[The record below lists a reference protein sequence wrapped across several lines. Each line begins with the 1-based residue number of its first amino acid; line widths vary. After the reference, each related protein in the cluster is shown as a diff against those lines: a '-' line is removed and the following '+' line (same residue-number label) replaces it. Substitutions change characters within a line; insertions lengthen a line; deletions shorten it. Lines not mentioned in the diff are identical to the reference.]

1 MNAKRNNTLRGLMNR
16 IRECADHGAVHGA
29 CCLSQS
35 DCRKLLASTRP
46 ADPEFY
52 GPGLAALLKQPDSA
66 RHEPKPEM
74 RVIEEFFALPE
85 GTEKERMRQ
94 ALRAALFEIFVEVSD
109 GKCAKQTT

>member
-1 MNAKRNNTLRGLMNR
+1 
-16 IRECADHGAVHGA
+16 
-29 CCLSQS
+29 
-35 DCRKLLASTRP
+35 
-46 ADPEFY
+46 
-52 GPGLAALLKQPDSA
+52 
-66 RHEPKPEM
+66 M

>member
-1 MNAKRNNTLRGLMNR
+1 MAERWIDWIEPFGPENQPVYMRVPESTAVAVSKTIAASKGHTYANDQQALDDFVTWAKV
-16 IRECADHGAVHGA
+16 I
-29 CCLSQS
+29 
-35 DCRKLLASTRP
+35 
-46 ADPEFY
+46 
-52 GPGLAALLKQPDSA
+52 
-66 RHEPKPEM
+66 EPKPEM

>member
-1 MNAKRNNTLRGLMNR
+1 MAERWIDWIEPFGPENQPVYMRVPESTAVAVSKTIAASKGHTSANDQQALDDFVTVHWAKV
-16 IRECADHGAVHGA
+16 I
-29 CCLSQS
+29 
-35 DCRKLLASTRP
+35 
-46 ADPEFY
+46 
-52 GPGLAALLKQPDSA
+52 
-66 RHEPKPEM
+66 EPKPEM